1 MAWRDGVSYAQG
13 RVPPGGATLALAV
26 AGLLALVL
34 MGFMALA
41 LVLVAAGVTM
51 AMGVIAQA
59 RVGGQ
64 SGDILG
70 ACQQC
75 SEVALLM
82 VLL

>member
-1 MAWRDGVSYAQG
+1 
-13 RVPPGGATLALAV
+13 
-26 AGLLALVL
+26 
-34 MGFMALA
+34 MALA
-41 LVLVAAGVTM
+41 LVVIAAGVTM

>member
-1 MAWRDGVSYAQG
+1 V
-13 RVPPGGATLALAV
+13 V
-26 AGLLALVL
+26 VL

-41 LVLVAAGVTM
+41 LMLVAAGVTM

-59 RVGGQ
+59 KVGGQ

-82 VLL
+82 ALL